1 MKSEYLLSKLQAN
14 TRDYERPYRQLEEEC
29 VGATSIRLKLE
40 VQLTS
45 KLKELAGIQLE
56 EGAQVGV
63 DVARQLELRIA
74 EEQSMRDQL
83 GRVEGDIA
91 TAMAAASSLAEQFGA
106 AQKVA
111 ETMLGADGEYMRR
124 LHAYQADNA
133 DLGRRKALQAEV
145 LDECDRKLPAFTQ
158 NRLYAY
164 LKGRGY
170 GLANYEGSGPL
181 RLLDAWI
188 ARQCNFRQNQHN
200 EQMLLAMRTEVAKRA
215 GEGVSRLQGE
225 QAWLNDQVRSVAI
238 SSGAVAI
245 ERELIERREAVVQ
258 GKKRANEIHAT
269 LAEYAERRDAR
280 YGKAQA
286 MLVKELRGHD
296 ISTLIERARQTAS
309 PADDEAVEVIID
321 LRDRLTKHDAK
332 YAAKLELRA
341 AAEADYDKAKVL
353 ERELRRDKF
362 TGSRYQYGS
371 GLNMDSLIVGYMA
384 GSMSSIEVAK
394 EVRAHQ
400 EIVDD
405 SSLIVGSGFSESSRT
420 WPSSGWT
427 GSSSTSRSKSYS
439 NDDAD
444 RQRSSS
450 SSSSSSNSSSSS
462 DSSSSYS
469 TSGDSGGSSYSTSD
483 SF

>member
-29 VGATSIRLKLE
+29 AEATSIRLKLE

-83 GRVEGDIA
+83 GRVEGDIS
-91 TAMAAASSLAEQFGA
+91 TAMAAASSLAEQYGA

-111 ETMLGADGEYMRR
+111 ETMLAADGEYMRR

-133 DLGRRKALQAEV
+133 DLERRKSLQAEV
-145 LDECDRKLPAFTQ
+145 QDECARKLPAFTQ

-164 LKGRGY
+164 LKERQY
-170 GLANYEGSGPL
+170 GTPDYTGAGVL
-181 RLLDAWI
+181 RLADAWI
-188 ARQCNFRQNQHN
+188 ARQCNFRQNQGN
-200 EQMLLAMRTEVAKRA
+200 EQMLLAMRTEAAKRA
-215 GEGVSRLQGE
+215 GEGVQRLQAE
-225 QAWLNDQVRSVAI
+225 QAWLNDQVRSVAVTC
-238 SSGAVAI
+238 GAVAI
-245 ERELIERREAVVQ
+245 ERELFEQREAVTQ
-258 GKKRANEIHAT
+258 GKKRANDIHTT

-286 MLVKELRGHD
+286 MLVQELQGHD
-296 ISTLIERARQTAS
+296 VSTLIECARQTAS
-309 PADDEAVEVIID
+309 SDDDALVEVIID
-321 LRDRLTKHDAK
+321 LRDRLAKHDAK
-332 YAAKLELRA
+332 YAAKLEQRA

-353 ERELRRDKF
+353 EREMRQSKF
-362 TGSRYQYGS
+362 AGSRYQYGS
-371 GLNMDSLIVGYMA
+371 GLNLESLIVGYMA
-384 GSMSSIEVAK
+384 GSMNSSEVAK

-405 SSLIVGSGFSESSRT
+405 APLILGSGFSESSRT
-420 WPSSGWT
+420 WPSSSWT
-427 GSSSTSRSKSYS
+427 NSSSPSRSSSSS
-439 NDDAD
+439 NDDDD

-450 SSSSSSNSSSSS
+450 SSSSSWSSSSSS
-462 DSSSSYS
+462 DSSPSYS